1 MNLKLV
7 VEVIEKGGGAAVA
20 TWALVVVLV
29 HQVPRIGL
37 VDRPNERS
45 LHKRVT
51 PRGGGIAI
59 VGVALAFVG
68 ATAIWRRADAV
79 GLETPLWIYFSMA
92 LFIALVSLWDDFKSL
107 GVGLRI
113 LCHVAAAA
121 FVAWSLA
128 GFDAVTLPGWGVN
141 LPAWLGG
148 ALTIVWIV
156 GLINVYNFMDGIDG
170 IAAVQGVVAGLAW
183 AVAGVWLGTG
193 VIWEFGLVLM
203 GACFGFVLFN
213 WAPARIFMGD
223 VGSTFLGFTFAVL
236 PLLLVREL
244 PRLAGVVQA
253 GIVPGFA
260 VLVVWPFV
268 GDGLLTL
275 FRRILRGERVW
286 EAHRSH
292 LYQRLVQTGWSH
304 ARVSLLYGGWCVVSA
319 LAGLWWLRQAPGA
332 TLVAMATP
340 AITLAG
346 MYFFVSR
353 RELAAK
359 GEGMAEAGGII
370 ADKRGQRAESG
381 RTPGPYGG

>member
-1 MNLKLV
+1 M
-7 VEVIEKGGGAAVA
+7 
-20 TWALVVVLV
+20 
-29 HQVPRIGL
+29 
-37 VDRPNERS
+37 D
-45 LHKRVT
+45 
-51 PRGGGIAI
+51 
-59 VGVALAFVG
+59 
-68 ATAIWRRADAV
+68 
-79 GLETPLWIYFSMA
+79 
-92 LFIALVSLWDDFKSL
+92 
-107 GVGLRI
+107 
-113 LCHVAAAA
+113 
-121 FVAWSLA
+121 
-128 GFDAVTLPGWGVN
+128 LPV
-141 LPAWLGG
+141 WLGIVF
-148 ALTIVWIV
+148 TIVWIV
-156 GLINVYNFMDGIDG
+156 GLTNVYNFMDGIDG

-183 AVAGVWLGTG
+183 AVAGVWLGSG

-244 PRLAGVVQA
+244 PRLTNAVPP

-268 GDGLLTL
+268 GDGLLTFFL
-275 FRRILRGERVW
+275 RTFRGERVW
-286 EAHRSH
+286 QAHRSH

-340 AITLAG
+340 ILTLAG

-353 RELAAK
+353 REMAAK
-359 GEGMAEAGGII
+359 GEGWQPEA
-370 ADKRGQRAESG
+370 
-381 RTPGPYGG
+381 

>member
-1 MNLKLV
+1 
-7 VEVIEKGGGAAVA
+7 
-20 TWALVVVLV
+20 
-29 HQVPRIGL
+29 
-37 VDRPNERS
+37 
-45 LHKRVT
+45 
-51 PRGGGIAI
+51 
-59 VGVALAFVG
+59 
-68 ATAIWRRADAV
+68 
-79 GLETPLWIYFSMA
+79 LWIYLSTA
-92 LFIALVSLWDDFKSL
+92 LFIALVSLWDDFRSL

-113 LCHVAAAA
+113 FCHVAAAA
-121 FVAWSLA
+121 FVVCLLA
-128 GFDAVTLPGWGVN
+128 HFEVVRLPGLN
-141 LPAWLGG
+141 MDLPVWLGIVF
-148 ALTIVWIV
+148 TIVWIV
-156 GLINVYNFMDGIDG
+156 GLTNVYNFMDGIDG

-183 AVAGVWLGTG
+183 AVAGVWLGSG

-244 PRLAGVVQA
+244 PRLTNAVPP

-268 GDGLLTL
+268 GDGLLTFFL
-275 FRRILRGERVW
+275 RTFRGERVW
-286 EAHRSH
+286 QAHRSH

-340 AITLAG
+340 ILTLAG

-353 RELAAK
+353 REMAAK
-359 GEGMAEAGGII
+359 GEGWQPEA
-370 ADKRGQRAESG
+370 
-381 RTPGPYGG
+381 